1 MIILD
6 TNVVSELLRPRP
18 SPVVTQWVDAQPQ
31 PFTTAITIQECFY
44 GVELLEST
52 GRARELA
59 ARLEGILDDFFPRR
73 ILPYSAIAA
82 RHTAVVIAHRRRIGR
97 PISTTDA
104 QIAGIAFE
112 HGATL
117 ATRNTR
123 DFVGMRLDL
132 ANPWDE

>member
-6 TNVVSELLRPRP
+6 TNVLSELLRPRP
-18 SPVVTQWVDAQPQ
+18 SAVVTRWVDAQPH

-44 GVELLEST
+44 GIELLASELR
-52 GRARELA
+52 GRELA
-59 ARLEGILDDFFPRR
+59 ARLEVILDHVFRAR
-73 ILPYSAIAA
+73 ILPFSAIAA

-104 QIAGIAFE
+104 QIAGISLE
-112 HGATL
+112 HRATL

-123 DFVGMRLDL
+123 DFAGMRLDL
-132 ANPWDE
+132 ANPWDG